1 MNLFPFKLNFVI
13 EGFNE
18 CTTIYS
24 QKKNIA
30 HKICTKRKYS
40 CFKHVLEM
48 ICDDLSDEWI
58 SVFFLVPKRNKFSR
72 LKNVEM
78 QNGDV

>member
-1 MNLFPFKLNFVI
+1 MHNNLFAKSSAFQS
-13 EGFNE
+13 
-18 CTTIYS
+18 CR
-24 QKKNIA
+24 
-30 HKICTKRKYS
+30 KRKYS
-40 CFKHVLEM
+40 CFKRVREI

-58 SVFFLVPKRNKFSR
+58 SVSFFLVPKRNKFSR

>member
-1 MNLFPFKLNFVI
+1 MYNNLF
-13 EGFNE
+13 
-18 CTTIYS
+18 T
-24 QKKNIA
+24 KKDFT
-30 HKICTKRKYS
+30 HKSCRKRKYS
-40 CFKHVLEM
+40 CFKHVHKM

-58 SVFFLVPKRNKFSR
+58 SVSFFFFVPKRNKFSR